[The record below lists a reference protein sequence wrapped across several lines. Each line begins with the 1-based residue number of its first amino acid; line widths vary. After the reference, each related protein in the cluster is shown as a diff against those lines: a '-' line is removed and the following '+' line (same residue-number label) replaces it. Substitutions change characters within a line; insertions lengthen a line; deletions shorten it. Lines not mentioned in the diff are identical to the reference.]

1 MSKQEKLQN
10 IYQTK
15 LTIFNMPIRWF
26 LIIVAITLFAM
37 YTGKLPAG
45 MVGALLLMMVL
56 GEFFGWIGD
65 RTPLLRSYLGGGAI
79 VAIFG
84 SAFLMH
90 MNWMPEETT
99 LMITDFMQDG
109 GFLNFYIA
117 GLITG
122 SILSIDS
129 KILIKAGIRFTI
141 PLIIGLATAIIV
153 GGAIGALIGEGFI
166 ETILL
171 VVFPLM
177 GGGMGL
183 GGVPMS
189 QIYADTLGNDPSYY
203 ISLVVPAIALGN
215 LFAIVLASVLN
226 GLGNKFPKLTGNGVM
241 IPGFQDN
248 QKEETTTDYS
258 VGLLGIGLVVGL
270 IALTLATI
278 IGEVIP
284 LHPFALMILMIA
296 ILKLTNILPSLI
308 IEAAVAWF
316 RFVLKNWTY
325 ALLVGIGITFTDL
338 SVIMEA
344 FTLEFVVIIGLT
356 VISVTFITA
365 FVGKLV
371 GIYPIESSIAA
382 GLGMMNMGGTGD
394 VSVLAAARR
403 MELMAFC
410 QIASTLG
417 ASLILFLADIFA
429 ALL

>member
-1 MSKQEKLQN
+1 MSNQENLQK
-10 IYQTK
+10 IYNTK
-15 LTIFNMPIRWF
+15 LTIFNIPIGWF
-26 LIIVAITLFAM
+26 LVIFIITMFAM
-37 YTGKLPAG
+37 YTGNLPAG
-45 MVGALLLMMVL
+45 MVGGLLLMMIL
-56 GEFFGWIGD
+56 GEFLGWVGD

-90 MNWMPEETT
+90 TNWMPEDATI
-99 LMITDFMQDG
+99 MITDFMQES

-129 KILIKAGIRFTI
+129 KVLLKAGTRFII
-141 PLIIGLATAIIV
+141 PLFIGVATAILI
-153 GGAIGALIGEGFI
+153 GGSIGALIGDGFI
-166 ETILL
+166 QTILL
-171 VVFPLM
+171 VVLPLM

-189 QIYADTLGNDPSYY
+189 QVYADTLGNDPSYY

-241 IPGFQDN
+241 IPGFQYEKQAEN
-248 QKEETTTDYS
+248 EHYS
-258 VGLLGIGLVVGL
+258 VELLGIGLIVGL
-270 IALTLATI
+270 LALTLATI
-278 IGEVIP
+278 VSHVIP
-284 LHPFALMILMIA
+284 LHPFALMILIIA
-296 ILKLTNILPSLI
+296 ILKLTNLLPNLLVD
-308 IEAAVAWF
+308 AAIAWF

-338 SVIMEA
+338 NVIIEA
-344 FTLEFVVIIGLT
+344 FTFEFVIIIGVT
-356 VISVTFITA
+356 VISVTVITA

-371 GIYPIESSIAA
+371 GIYPIESSITA

-429 ALL
+429 SLL

>member
-79 VAIFG
+79 VAIFC

-90 MNWMPEETT
+90 MNWMSEETT
-99 LMITDFMQDG
+99 LMITDFVQDG

-122 SILSIDS
+122 SILSINS
-129 KILIKAGIRFTI
+129 KVLIKAGTGFLI
-141 PLIIGLATAIIV
+141 PLFFGVATAILI
-153 GGAIGALIGEGFI
+153 GGTIGALICIDFI
-166 ETILL
+166 DTILM
-171 VVFPLM
+171 VVLPLM

-189 QIYADTLGNDPSYY
+189 QVYADTLGNDPSYY

-226 GLGNKFPKLTGNGVM
+226 GLGKKFPSLTRNGVM
-241 IPGFQDN
+241 IPGFEYE
-248 QKEETTTDYS
+248 KED
-258 VGLLGIGLVVGL
+258 
-270 IALTLATI
+270 
-278 IGEVIP
+278 
-284 LHPFALMILMIA
+284 
-296 ILKLTNILPSLI
+296 K
-308 IEAAVAWF
+308 
-316 RFVLKNWTY
+316 K
-325 ALLVGIGITFTDL
+325 
-338 SVIMEA
+338 
-344 FTLEFVVIIGLT
+344 
-356 VISVTFITA
+356 
-365 FVGKLV
+365 
-371 GIYPIESSIAA
+371 
-382 GLGMMNMGGTGD
+382 
-394 VSVLAAARR
+394 
-403 MELMAFC
+403 
-410 QIASTLG
+410 
-417 ASLILFLADIFA
+417 
-429 ALL
+429 

>member
-1 MSKQEKLQN
+1 MSQQENLQK
-10 IYQTK
+10 IYNTK
-15 LTIFNMPIRWF
+15 LTIFNIPIGWF
-26 LIIVAITLFAM
+26 LVIIAFTFFAM
-37 YTGKLPAG
+37 YTGNLPTG

-65 RTPLLRSYLGGGAI
+65 STPLLRSYLGGGAI
-79 VAIFG
+79 ITIFG

-90 MNWMPEETT
+90 MNWIPEDAT

-122 SILSIDS
+122 SILSINS
-129 KILIKAGIRFTI
+129 KVLIKAGTRFLI
-141 PLIIGLATAIIV
+141 PLFFGVATAILI
-153 GGAIGALIGEGFI
+153 GGTIGALIGNGFI
-166 ETILL
+166 HTILM
-171 VVFPLM
+171 VVLPLM

-183 GGVPMS
+183 GGVTMS
-189 QIYADTLGNDPSYY
+189 QVYADTLGNDPSYY

-226 GLGNKFPKLTGNGVM
+226 GLGKKFPSLTGNGVM
-241 IPGFQDN
+241 IPGFEYE
-248 QKEETTTDYS
+248 KEDKSINYS
-258 VGLLGIGLVVGL
+258 VSKLGIGLIVGL
-270 IALTLATI
+270 LALTLATI
-278 IGEVIP
+278 ISNVIP

-296 ILKLTNILPSLI
+296 ILKLTNTLPKVLVD
-308 IEAAVAWF
+308 AAVAWF

-338 SVIMEA
+338 AVIMEA
-344 FTLEFVVIIGLT
+344 FTLEFVVIIGIT
-356 VISVTFITA
+356 VISVTLITA

-371 GIYPIESSIAA
+371 GIYPVEASISA

-394 VSVLAAARR
+394 VSVLAAAKR

-429 ALL
+429 GLL

>member
-1 MSKQEKLQN
+1 MSHLEATDRLSRE
-10 IYQTK
+10 K
-15 LTIFNMPIRWF
+15 LTIFNIPVGWF
-26 LIIVAITLFAM
+26 LFIVFITLFAM
-37 YTGKLPAG
+37 YTGNLPAG
-45 MVGALLLMMVL
+45 MVGALLIMMIL

-65 RTPLLRSYLGGGAI
+65 RTPILRSYLGGGAI

-84 SAFLMH
+84 SAFLVH
-90 MNWMPEETT
+90 MNWMPEETSG
-99 LMITDFMQDG
+99 MIVDFMQTS

-129 KILIKAGIRFTI
+129 KVLIKAGTRFAI
-141 PLIIGLATAIIV
+141 PLIIGVATAIVI
-153 GGAIGALIGEGFI
+153 GGAVGSIIGEGFI
-166 ETILL
+166 KSVLII
-171 VVFPLM
+171 VFPLL

-189 QIYADTLGNDPSYY
+189 QIYSDVLGNEPSYY
-203 ISLVVPAIALGN
+203 MSLLVPAIALGN

-226 GLGNKFPKLTGNGVM
+226 GLGNKYPKLTGNGVM
-241 IPGFQDN
+241 IPGFEYEK
-248 QKEETTTDYS
+248 QKEKDYS
-258 VGLLGIGLVVGL
+258 ISQLGIGLLVGL
-270 IALTLATI
+270 LFLTLAT
-278 IGEVIP
+278 GLGNFIP

-296 ILKLTNILPSLI
+296 IFKVTNLLPKFLAD
-308 IEAAVAWF
+308 AAVAWF

-338 SVIMEA
+338 NVIMEA
-344 FTLEFVVIIGLT
+344 FTLEFVLIVGIT
-356 VISVTFITA
+356 VIGVMLMTG

-371 GIYPIESSIAA
+371 GIYPIEASITS
-382 GLGMMNMGGTGD
+382 GLGMISMGGTGD

-429 ALL
+429 KML